1 MAPFTVFQS
10 AGMLMARPVPVTL
23 SSDQETQIAREGY
36 VSLIAIPRT
45 SESGSFE
52 KDKKVAVKLRAKQI
66 GQLIAWRGLLPSTG
80 LARNNQALTL
90 TAYSGSVPVSLDFKP
105 PSNSSDQTAEPMVE
119 ISLTPKEGERLIVP
133 ISVGEMKALQVL
145 LESALPALYGW
156 TFKNLTPKSTL
167 NASEKQQTKSPEEF
181 FKQFSSNA

>member
-23 SSDQETQIAREGY
+23 SADQETQIAREGY
-36 VSLIAIPRT
+36 VSLVAIPRT

-52 KDKKVAVKLRAKQI
+52 KEKKVAVKLRAKQI

-80 LARNNQALTL
+80 LARNNQTLTV
-90 TAYSGSVPVSLDFKP
+90 TAYSGAVPVSLDFKP
-105 PSNSSDQTAEPMVE
+105 PSNGEEMVE
-119 ISLTPKEGERLIVP
+119 VSLTPKEGERLVVP
-133 ISVGEMKALQVL
+133 ISVGEMKAFQVL

-156 TFKNLTPKSTL
+156 TFKNLAQKTS
-167 NASEKQQTKSPEEF
+167 SVGQEKTKSPEEF